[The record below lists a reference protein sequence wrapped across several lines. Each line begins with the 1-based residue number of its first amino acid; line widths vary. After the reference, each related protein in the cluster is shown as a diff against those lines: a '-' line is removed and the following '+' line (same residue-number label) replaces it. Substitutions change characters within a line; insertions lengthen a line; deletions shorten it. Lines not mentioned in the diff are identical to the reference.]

1 MSGQQNIS
9 EDERR
14 RVQDKVAS
22 DDKLTELNIQLNT
35 KHRRYKAL
43 LDERKKLNDTIQDD
57 DQKKM
62 VITRNLEKQLLEKED
77 KIKAYQARLAELD

>member
-1 MSGQQNIS
+1 MQSCLQFFQFKFNYLFENMSGPS

-14 RVQDKVAS
+14 KMQDKVAS

-43 LDERKKLNDTIQDD
+43 IDERKKLNDAIQEDD
-57 DQKKM
+57 
-62 VITRNLEKQLLEKED
+62 
-77 KIKAYQARLAELD
+77 

>member
-1 MSGQQNIS
+1 MSGPQAS

-14 RVQDKVAS
+14 KMQDKVAS

-43 LDERKKLNDTIQDD
+43 
-57 DQKKM
+57 
-62 VITRNLEKQLLEKED
+62 
-77 KIKAYQARLAELD
+77 